1 MCGRVQTASGGES
14 ARVHK
19 FIIRERG
26 KELREVLLDRP
37 SLGFG
42 RDATNEIPLADDS
55 VSSHHFTVEHKQDKV
70 FLRDEGSLNGTY
82 IGNSRERVKSVELK
96 HGDIIR
102 VGHTLIKFVEVRAGT
117 PLPAEDFVR
126 RRPQRPQRTIV
137 ASDIRIME
145 KELDS
150 AVAKIDAMKQDA
162 RAGVTEEK
170 AAELRDPFQQARE
183 KLSKV
188 GKSYDRLSAMYEASK
203 HIISGFDLEKRLNL
217 VMDSA
222 MEVLQAER
230 GFLMLK
236 DEETDELKMMVKRKI
251 GGKEV
256 EELSP
261 SMSVANEVAM
271 TGKPVLTTNASRDP
285 KLKDRGSIILHKIL
299 SIMCVPLKIEDRVLG
314 AIYLDN
320 RATEGAF
327 DESDQELFSAFASLS
342 AIAIESARLFHRLQY
357 EEKVRT
363 TMSRN
368 LPLPVVEML
377 MKNPEDWTPGGT
389 LQKVTVLFSD
399 IRGFTPMSAS
409 MTPNETMDML
419 NEYFDEFS
427 TIIFE
432 YQGTVDKFMGDGI
445 MAIFGAPFSYGDDA
459 DRAVLTAIDMIKRI
473 RFLNRTAAER
483 GRRSFDIGIGI
494 NTGTAIAGNVGNLE
508 RMNYT
513 VIGEMVN
520 TAFRLTSAAQ
530 RNEILISKE
539 TMSNIQAEIEVEDIG
554 TVKTKDVHVEA
565 FRVIVP
571 EERDPGFT
579 VQMKQVEST

>member
-1 MCGRVQTASGGES
+1 
-14 ARVHK
+14 VHK

-26 KELREVLLDRP
+26 KELREVLFEQPNL
-37 SLGFG
+37 SFG
-42 RDATNEIPLADDS
+42 RDSTNEIPLADDS
-55 VSSHHFTVEHKQDKV
+55 VSSHHFSVEHKQDKV
-70 FLRDEGSLNGTY
+70 FLRDDGSLNGTY
-82 IGNSRERVKSVELK
+82 VGNSRERVKSVELN

-102 VGHTLIKFVEVRAGT
+102 VGHTLIKFVQVRAGT
-117 PLPAEDFVR
+117 PMPTEDVVR
-126 RRPQRPQRTIV
+126 RRPQRPQHTIV

-150 AVAKIDAMKQDA
+150 VVAKIDAMKQDA
-162 RAGVTEEK
+162 RGVTEEK
-170 AAELRDPFQQARE
+170 AAELRDPFEQARE

-188 GKSYDRLSAMYEASK
+188 GKSYDRLSALYEASK

-230 GFLMLK
+230 GFLMLR

-251 GGKEV
+251 GGEEV
-256 EELSP
+256 DELSL

-285 KLKDRGSIILHKIL
+285 KLKSRGSIILHNIL

-320 RATEGAF
+320 RATESAF
-327 DESDQELFSAFASLS
+327 HESDQELFSAFASLS
-342 AIAIESARLFHRLQY
+342 AIAIESARLFQRLQY

-368 LPLPVVEML
+368 LPVPVVEML

-399 IRGFTPMSAS
+399 IRGFSPMSAS

-419 NEYFDEFS
+419 NEYFDELS

-432 YQGTVDKFMGDGI
+432 HQGTIDKFMGDGI

-459 DRAVLTAIDMIKRI
+459 DRAALTAIDMIKRI
-473 RFLNRTAAER
+473 RFLNATAAER
-483 GRRSFDIGIGI
+483 GRRPFDIGIGI

-520 TAFRLTSAAQ
+520 TAFRLTSAAE

-539 TMSNIQAEIEVEDIG
+539 TMSNIQTEIQVEDVGI
-554 TVKTKDVHVEA
+554 VKTKDVHVEA

-571 EERDPGFT
+571 EDKDPGFT
-579 VQMKQVEST
+579 VQMKKVESS